1 MSGNGSVEDNGVGN
15 SSEKTEEKVHE
26 TRTLTQESV
35 NEQKKGFIA
44 PHTSARGIDS
54 ADSGD
59 GNNAACE
66 QLPRT
71 DNSTIS
77 GTAAGQLVIRQN
89 QRELI
94 H

>member
-15 SSEKTEEKVHE
+15 SSEKTEEEVHE

-35 NEQKKGFIA
+35 NEQIKGFIA

-59 GNNAACE
+59 DSNAACE
-66 QLPRT
+66 QLPGLIIVPFLVQQQVS
-71 DNSTIS
+71 STSDKIKK
-77 GTAAGQLVIRQN
+77 I
-89 QRELI
+89 
-94 H
+94 